1 MKKLLLTTFLFSL
14 LTFNSAL
21 AAEAPPSLDL
31 GNLFQNQ
38 QQEQPPQ
45 LNLDFSNN
53 EEQPPQLNLD
63 GLGDNQS
70 AFNISN
76 ARIQPSP
83 FNPLVEDALV
93 TYTLNGT
100 ALIEVKIQNFLGQTV
115 TLITN
120 NTVQSTGSQQ
130 AQWKGTIDN
139 SDNGQLVESGT
150 YTYKITA
157 RDQNTSA
164 VLDTEVGSII
174 VQYASAANNSN
185 PVAQQQE
192 IEAIMAIQNTP
203 NGSTR
208 TSETG
213 PAMLLYALLPI
224 AGFVYARR
232 KF

>member
-1 MKKLLLTTFLFSL
+1 MKKLLLLSFLFSL
-14 LTFNSAL
+14 FSFHSAL

-31 GNLFQNQ
+31 GNLFGD
-38 QQEQPPQ
+38 QEQPPQ
-45 LNLDFSNN
+45 LNLDFEND

-174 VQYASAANNSN
+174 VQYASAANN

-203 NGSTR
+203 NGTTR

-213 PAMLLYALLPI
+213 PAMLLYTLLPI

>member
-1 MKKLLLTTFLFSL
+1 MKKFLLTTILFSL
-14 LTFNSAL
+14 FTLNSAL

-31 GNLFQNQ
+31 GNLFGDP
-38 QQEQPPQ
+38 EQPPQ
-45 LNLDFSNN
+45 LNLDFE

-63 GLGDNQS
+63 GLGNQN

-83 FNPLVEDALV
+83 FNPLVEDALI

-115 TLITN
+115 TLVTN
-120 NTVQSTGSQQ
+120 NLAQSSGSQQ
-130 AQWKGTIDN
+130 AVWKGTVDN
-139 SDNGQLVESGT
+139 SDNGQIVESGT

-157 RDQNTSA
+157 RDQNTST

-174 VQYASAANNSN
+174 VQYASSANS
-185 PVAQQQE
+185 PTQQQD
-192 IEAIMAIQNTP
+192 IQAILAIQNTP
-203 NGSTR
+203 NGATR

-213 PAMLLYALLPI
+213 PATLATLFLSFLI
-224 AGFVYARR
+224 SLSLSAGFVYAR
-232 KF
+232 KKI